1 VSELRTIARH
11 AGTVLVGQLAV
22 MAFGIADT
30 IVAGRYA
37 QEALAAL
44 SVGSAVYISVFVA
57 LIGMLQSLLPIWAE
71 LHGGQRHADIGRSV
85 RQALYL
91 AGLGLVA
98 GCAALFFPDLVFQWT
113 QVPPALQDV
122 VRGYLSVLALA
133 LPPALLFRIFS
144 TLNQSLGKPVLVT
157 WLQALSLPFKVVLTI
172 WFVFGGLGLP
182 AQGAVGCAWAT
193 VAVNY
198 LMLACSLW
206 LIRTQSLYTPYAIW
220 ARMEKP
226 DWHAIAQ
233 FARLG
238 IPSGLSVMVEVTAF
252 TLMALFISRQG
263 TQATAAHQ
271 VVGNLAAVMYMVPLS
286 IAIATSAR
294 VSYWLGA
301 GEAGHPPPRR
311 DPHRLQIGSGPDFQH
326 RGRRGAGPWPDC
338 RRVFQRSRRRGRRGR
353 PAGLG
358 RRLPRRRCDAGAV
371 RFRAALLPRRRRAA
385 RRVLRLALGCRPGR
399 RLRAGVSRHRAVAR
413 AALARE
419 FLGREHDG
427 ARAARLHPASDSLA
441 GRALVPAGTVAGRNR
456 LAENWIAKVDPVPGV
471 LSIFSSAPCRCTTCL
486 TMARPRP
493 VPPVSR
499 ERLRSTR

>member
-22 MAFGIADT
+22 MAFGVTDT

-71 LHGGQRHADIGRSV
+71 LHGGQRHADVGRSV

-91 AGLGLVA
+91 AALGMAA
-98 GCAALFFPDLVFQWT
+98 GCVALFFPDVIFRWT
-113 QVPPALQDV
+113 QVPPALQEV
-122 VRGYLSVLALA
+122 VRSYLSVLALA

-157 WLQALSLPFKVVLTI
+157 WLQGLSLPFKIVLTI

-206 LIRTQSLYTPYAIW
+206 LIRTQSLYTSYAIW

-271 VVGNLAAVMYMVPLS
+271 VVGNLAALMYMVPLS

-301 GEAGHPPPRR
+301 DDPRHARAAIRTGFKLGLGMTFTMATLIALARGPIAAVYSSDPGVAAVAAGLLAWVAAYHVGDATQALCVFVLRCYRVAVAP
-311 DPHRLQIGSGPDFQH
+311 LVAYCVLLWGVGLVGGYALAY
-326 RGRRGAGPWPDC
+326 RGIGPWPAQNSPASFWAASTFALALLAFILPTILW
-338 RRVFQRSRRRGRRGR
+338 RAVRSYR
-353 PAGLG
+353 PA
-358 RRLPRRRCDAGAV
+358 P
-371 RFRAALLPRRRRAA
+371 
-385 RRVLRLALGCRPGR
+385 
-399 RLRAGVSRHRAVAR
+399 
-413 AALARE
+413 
-419 FLGREHDG
+419 
-427 ARAARLHPASDSLA
+427 
-441 GRALVPAGTVAGRNR
+441 
-456 LAENWIAKVDPVPGV
+456 
-471 LSIFSSAPCRCTTCL
+471 
-486 TMARPRP
+486 
-493 VPPVSR
+493 
-499 ERLRSTR
+499 